1 MGINQYVFESI
12 SFKEVVQSIKAVV
25 KKIRTSDSETNKKIK
40 EQASKNFCDSLLF
53 AYARQLLFMIQ
64 FQFGLLLV
72 RK

>member
-40 EQASKNFCDSLLF
+40 EHASKNFCDSLL
-53 AYARQLLFMIQ
+53 
-64 FQFGLLLV
+64 
-72 RK
+72 